1 MMAIIGGAHAH
12 HTRDGAGV
20 LGSVKG
26 ALPSVAATPPLTPP
40 ARARQ
45 RVARVMGIRMLRRGF
60 RAPDGHRVVGVIPC
74 AKAANNLVDNTL
86 RTSPAARPVSCWP
99 TCVMASARLVRCGN
113 PPCTRLFVLCS
124 RCDRGHWHCGPRC
137 SSIVRKQRQKQ
148 AAYHDRRS
156 PSGRRMADR
165 RQQRRRDRKKPIV
178 THQATDKLGPVVI
191 PRLPAGPEFVPEPG
205 LVPEPVGKENNP

>member
-60 RAPDGHRVVGVIPC
+60 RAPDGHRVVGVISC
-74 AKAANNLVDNTL
+74 AKSANNLVDNMSSEDWLTFEAKP
-86 RTSPAARPVSCWP
+86 PAP
-99 TCVMASARLVRCGN
+99 TRDGVVIAPIFPNPSALAEQE
-113 PPCTRLFVLCS
+113 L
-124 RCDRGHWHCGPRC
+124 
-137 SSIVRKQRQKQ
+137 
-148 AAYHDRRS
+148 
-156 PSGRRMADR
+156 
-165 RQQRRRDRKKPIV
+165 RRRERDIGDRDPDLR
-178 THQATDKLGPVVI
+178 H
-191 PRLPAGPEFVPEPG
+191 PRIEGA
-205 LVPEPVGKENNP
+205 